1 MNVTLNELG
10 LVKYSI
16 SLSSTDVAYKC
27 IHAIGAAMSLL
38 ASWLLKIMSHFKWC
52 VLERSEIFAFVFPLA
67 HVF

>member
-38 ASWLLKIMSHFKWC
+38 ASWLLKIMSRTQGTS
-52 VLERSEIFAFVFPLA
+52 VADVGT
-67 HVF
+67 HVPIWD

>member
-38 ASWLLKIMSHFKWC
+38 A
-52 VLERSEIFAFVFPLA
+52 
-67 HVF
+67 